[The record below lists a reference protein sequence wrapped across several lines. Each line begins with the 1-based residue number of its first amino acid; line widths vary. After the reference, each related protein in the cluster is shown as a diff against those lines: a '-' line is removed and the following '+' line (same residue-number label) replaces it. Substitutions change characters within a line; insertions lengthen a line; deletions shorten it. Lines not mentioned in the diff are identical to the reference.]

1 MPFVYNKVS
10 YLTGGVPALIEIKW
24 SWSGS
29 NQTET
34 TNFDFPCGL
43 AIEFVTVPASSP
55 TSLYDLVVTDAAG
68 TDILRGMGADRSQTT
83 AERTTIRDN
92 GIGYPAPFS
101 GRLTFTISNQ
111 ANGSATGD
119 VYLYVR
125 FPDAR

>member
-1 MPFVYNKVS
+1 MSFVYNKIAS
-10 YLTGGVPALIEIKW
+10 LSGVPALLEIKW
-24 SWSGS
+24 SWSGA

-34 TNFDFPCGL
+34 TKVDFPCGF

-55 TSLYDLVVTDAAG
+55 TANYDLVVTDAAG
-68 TDILRGMGADRSQTT
+68 TDILRGAGADRSQTT
-83 AERTTIRDN
+83 AERAVIRDN
-92 GIGYPAPFS
+92 GVGYPAPFA
-101 GRLTFTISNQ
+101 GVLTFTISNQ